1 MAEEQ
6 EYRYKGPKTYIE
18 SPVVADL
25 YLALIAG
32 TTVSLPS
39 NFSYILRAVKDGRAS
54 GTEAVIENGLF
65 HINGSPLVHIDE
77 NGERPLIYP

>member
-6 EYRYKGPKTYIE
+6 EFNYKGPKTYIE

-32 TTVSLPS
+32 TVVSLPS

-54 GTEAVIENGLF
+54 GTEEVIGDGLF
-65 HINGSPLVHIDE
+65 HIDGSPLVHTD
-77 NGERPLIYP
+77 GRPLIYP